1 MTRRAKQQ
9 LTVRPLPTGTEGIR
23 EFLEREL
30 PPGKR
35 AQAPYLTNV
44 LLEAGRLY
52 DRRTARRDKWLNY
65 TARADRLRQIKKRA
79 EELASGLSG
88 LDILSHDDLAAQ
100 FGPKEIEE
108 LIGTLH
114 ILGKE
119 LETLRK
125 TIQQAGRPREL
136 AEERWIMEVADIYEN
151 AFGRPARVW
160 GSGSGPTTARGSFYR
175 LLEISRPTSFASAGK
190 LSPRQVERKL
200 KGRRKTA
207 TSPNQYI
214 AEQERKQLREA
225 RSIKADINKMNTK
238 ELRKLVTA
246 MTKHF
251 TQLPQTKKETDDPR
265 VILTKH
271 ENVDPVRDDEV
282 R

>member
-1 MTRRAKQQ
+1 MAKHYRVKQRPFNRRA
-9 LTVRPLPTGTEGIR
+9 EG
-23 EFLEREL
+23 
-30 PPGKR
+30 
-35 AQAPYLTNV
+35 
-44 LLEAGRLY
+44 
-52 DRRTARRDKWLNY
+52 
-65 TARADRLRQIKKRA
+65 
-79 EELASGLSG
+79 LASGLSG

-119 LETLRK
+119 VEALRK
-125 TIQQAGRPREL
+125 TIQQVGRPREL

-151 AFGRPARVW
+151 AFSRPARVW

-207 TSPNQYI
+207 TSPKSLDQYI
-214 AEQERKQLREA
+214 AEQERKQLQEP

-246 MTKHF
+246 MTKHL
-251 TQLPQTKKETDDPR
+251 TQLPQTKKETDDTR
-265 VILTKH
+265 VVLTKH
-271 ENVDPVRDDEV
+271 ENVDPVRDDK
-282 R
+282 